1 MEALGGAANGGDE
14 VSAAGAA
21 DGSADGE
28 ICGECETGEG
38 ADDGGGGDGRGEASA
53 QPVVAPAPSP
63 LTRQPSWCNTE
74 QGGVGARHL
83 LPLLERLSSGRVR
96 ARSRWLS
103 AMRRVLVV
111 VRLSPTGHGTSAR
124 SPQVEPLVPPE
135 STNED

>member
-1 MEALGGAANGGDE
+1 MLELHRSLLAACDALCEASGPVAGAVFASDSQWFGARVEALGGAANGGDE

-38 ADDGGGGDGRGEASA
+38 ADDGGGGDGRGGASA

-74 QGGVGARHL
+74 QGASGRDTCS
-83 LPLLERLSSGRVR
+83 RCSSGSHQ
-96 ARSRWLS
+96 A
-103 AMRRVLVV
+103 A
-111 VRLSPTGHGTSAR
+111 
-124 SPQVEPLVPPE
+124 
-135 STNED
+135 